1 MKKASSLLVPA
12 LLLGLSAA
20 IVQSCASGETD
31 PAYSGG
37 GSGGDSG
44 DGDGGVSG
52 DGSGGNASSSGGSN
66 GTSSG
71 GSPASSGGVTGSS
84 SGGRVGSGGSS
95 STSSGGKTGSGGAK
109 TGGTTGTSSGG
120 KTGSGGTTTSG
131 SGGMIITSS
140 GGTTGSMTCTKQ
152 DATMTVN
159 NGMATNGKWSG
170 YAYTYTGSTGMATIT
185 PVCGTTGTCFMT
197 AGKQL
202 CVSGSVGPDPNFTAS
217 AGFGWDIGAMSSSG
231 TAGRGGSSSSTA
243 MAILPGGSGLSY
255 TVPGITTDMRFQVTD
270 GSSTH
275 YCAKVPTNNSGTV
288 PWSSFTQQ
296 CYNPTPGAAYS
307 ASSTPI
313 VSVEIVIPALSGSMA
328 NSYCFCVV
336 NLGPAT

>member
-159 NGMATNGKWSG
+159 NGMATNGTWSG
-170 YAYTYTGSTGMATIT
+170 YAYTYVGTTPATISPDCST
-185 PVCGTTGTCFMT
+185 SSAACFKT
-197 AGKQL
+197 AAKQL
-202 CVSGSVGPDPNFTAS
+202 CVSGSIGADPTFMAS
-217 AGFGWDIGAMSSSG
+217 AGFGWDIGGTASSG
-231 TAGRGGSSSSTA
+231 AAGKGGSSSTSKPT
-243 MAILPGGSGLSY
+243 IVPGGSGLAY
-255 TVPGITTDMRFQVTD
+255 NIPGITTSMRLQVTD
-270 GSSTH
+270 GDNKS
-275 YCAKVPTNNSGTV
+275 YCAVVPMANSGTI
-288 PWSSFTQQ
+288 PWGMFTQQ
-296 CYNPTPGAAYS
+296 CYNSTPGTAYASTTKIASVQVIVPATSGSAAY
-307 ASSTPI
+307 PF
-313 VSVEIVIPALSGSMA
+313 
-328 NSYCFCVV
+328 CFCVV
-336 NLGPAT
+336 SLGPAT

>member
-84 SGGRVGSGGSS
+84 SGGRVGSGGS